1 MPSLLIRHKVKAYDT
16 WKAAFDEHEPTRRAN
31 GSQGGRIFRGADD
44 PPEVLILLTWDDF
57 ERARLFADSDD
68 LREAME
74 QAGLT
79 DRPDVWVLLDGELA
93 PV

>member
-1 MPSLLIRHKVKAYDT
+1 MPSLLIRHKVKAYDA
-16 WKAAFDEHEPTRRAN
+16 WKAAFDEHAPTRRAN
-31 GSQGGRIFRGADD
+31 GCQGGRIFRGTVD
-44 PPEVLILLTWDDF
+44 PPEVVILLAWDDF

-74 QAGLT
+74 RAGAT
-79 DRPDVWVLLDGELA
+79 DRPDVWVLMDGERV

>member
-1 MPSLLIRHKVKAYDT
+1 MPCLLIRHTVQDYSD
-16 WKAAFDEHEPTRRAN
+16 WKAVFDEQEDLRRAN
-31 GSQGGRIFRGADD
+31 GSQGGRLFRSTESG
-44 PPEVLILLTWDDF
+44 EVLMLLEWDDL

-74 QAGLT
+74 QAGVT
-79 DRPDVWVLLDGELA
+79 DRPDVWVLLDGELV